1 MEDSK
6 GITYIRMMLDVL
18 VKKEVYLSKL
28 LEFTTEQEHLLKS
41 DKFDE
46 NAFMKLVEQKEDV
59 LGRIEEFDQGFQ
71 SIYQRVGETLKDNKE
86 QYKEQ
91 ILQMQS
97 LIAKLTD
104 VGVKISVLEQ
114 KNKGLLQ
121 QRLQEKKKG
130 IRQFKVGKKTA
141 DTYYKNMI
149 KMQTGTSYFFDK
161 EK

>member
-1 MEDSK
+1 MENS
-6 GITYIRMMLDVL
+6 GGTTYIRMMVDVL
-18 VKKEVYLSKL
+18 MKKETYLSKL
-28 LEFTTEQEHLLKS
+28 FDATITQESLLKMS
-41 DKFDE
+41 KFDE
-46 NAFMKLVEQKEDV
+46 TIFFKLVEQKDE
-59 LGRIEEFDQGFQ
+59 LLKRIEEIDQGFQ
-71 SIYQRVGETLKDNKE
+71 SIFNRVSEVLKENKE

-97 LIAKLTD
+97 LITSVTD
-104 VGVKISVLEQ
+104 LGIKISVLEE

-121 QRLQEKKKG
+121 QRLQEKKQG

-141 DTYYKNMI
+141 DKYYKNMI

>member
-18 VKKEVYLSKL
+18 VKKEGYLSKL
-28 LEFTTEQEHLLKS
+28 LEFTTEQETLLKS
-41 DKFDE
+41 SNFDE
-46 NAFMKLVEQKEDV
+46 TAFMKFVEQKEGI
-59 LGRIEEFDQGFQ
+59 LGRIEELDQGFQ
-71 SIYQRVGETLKDNKE
+71 SIYHRVGESLKENKE

-121 QRLQEKKKG
+121 QRLQEKKQG

-141 DTYYKNMI
+141 DKYYKNMI